1 MGVMMRLFCR
11 NDHYKIVGGQIF
23 LTSKSKRQ
31 RALAHKMI
39 DTLEKQIRQQ
49 VFVDICEMKL
59 LDNRKAI
66 VKHGIDNAVLM
77 TQDLCARRAL
87 KNNPSPFGQNAA
99 GEPITGIL
107 NGTETQP

>member
-49 VFVDICEMKL
+49 VFADICDMKL
-59 LDNRKAI
+59 LENRKAI
-66 VKHGIDNAVLM
+66 VKLGIDNAVLT
-77 TQDLCARRAL
+77 TQDLCARAAL
-87 KNNPSPFGQNAA
+87 RNNPSPYGNKLT

-107 NGTETQP
+107 TGTETQP